1 MEEEAQEAK
10 EPERPLKR
18 MKQGHLDG
26 QNSSLNT
33 SNTSMPAVSLVRPKD
48 EPNELSKTH
57 CSKMNGRGMEE
68 PPQKN
73 AEITTPPPLAV
84 MSQSRDRSKGKKPS
98 SSNSLVHENG
108 EPSNPCSISR
118 SQQSP
123 LLTNEPRLPSHPMRL
138 RVRGTGVASL
148 QTTSK
153 DKRSVPKSSSHAV
166 QLKEPK
172 VEPDTMSSPKRK
184 KTETHALITPKDEPI
199 TNDMPCSKVPI
210 VMGHI
215 GMLSFS
221 GCMLLGC
228 LLILVFHK
236 LECY

>member
-1 MEEEAQEAK
+1 MEEEAQEA
-10 EPERPLKR
+10 ERPLKR

-33 SNTSMPAVSLVRPKD
+33 SNSSMPAASLVHPKD
-48 EPNELSKTH
+48 EPDELSKTH
-57 CSKMNGRGMEE
+57 CTKMNGRGMEE

-73 AEITTPPPLAV
+73 AEKKMTSPLAV
-84 MSQSRDRSKGKKPS
+84 MSQSRDRTKGKKPS
-98 SSNSLVHENG
+98 SSNSLVCEND

-123 LLTNEPRLPSHPMRL
+123 LLTDEPRFPSYPMRL
-138 RVRGTGVASL
+138 RGRGTGVASL

-199 TNDMPCSKVPI
+199 TNEMPFSRVPI

-215 GMLSFS
+215 GMHFLFWMHAVAVPTHS
-221 GCMLLGC
+221 G
-228 LLILVFHK
+228 V
-236 LECY
+236 